1 MKRILLPTDF
11 SKNAYNAI
19 SFAVQLFK
27 DEECI
32 LYLLNTYTP
41 AAYHTGMMIDS
52 YSALQMEDITRN
64 NSQEGLDRIEAILL
78 KDHPNEKHTI
88 EKISSFN
95 LLLSE
100 IVSCVEEYKIDLIV
114 MGTQGATGAKEI
126 FMGTHTMYTIK
137 KVKCPVI
144 AVPSGFSYEAPKEI
158 LFATDYRF
166 KISNKYL
173 PLLKNVC
180 TSHNSRLHML
190 NAYYGIPLDE
200 KQEKAKDFLDDYFKE
215 NAHLFHIAEGS
226 DIVETVSAFQVKSK
240 INFLVMIHNKHSFF
254 ENLLFKPVINEI
266 VFHTNVP
273 ILVIP
278 SEERLK

>member
-19 SFAVQLFK
+19 SYAVQLFK
-27 DEECI
+27 EEECI
-32 LYLLNTYTP
+32 FYLLNTYTP

-64 NSQEGLDRIEAILL
+64 NSMEGLDMIEEKLT
-78 KDHPNEKHTI
+78 KNHRNTKHTF

-100 IVSCVEEYKIDLIV
+100 IVSCVEEHHIDLII

-144 AVPSGFSYEAPKEI
+144 AVPSGFKYETPKEI

-166 KISNKYL
+166 NISNKYL
-173 PLLKNVC
+173 PLLKNIC
-180 TSHNSRLHML
+180 TAHKSRLHML
-190 NAYYGIPLDE
+190 NAYYGVPLDS
-200 KQEKAKDFLDDYFKE
+200 KQEKTKDFLDTYFKE

-226 DIVETVSAFQVKSK
+226 DVVETVSAFQVKSK
-240 INFLVMIHNKHSFF
+240 INFLVMVHNKHSFF

-278 SEERLK
+278 SEDRIK